1 MAATD
6 TLLAY
11 MIPSMTNQVEVAA
24 TKALAYILTK
34 YEVALEA
41 FNDLVST
48 TISQPL
54 EPVKRV
60 DVEVAYGSGK
70 DQAGR
75 LDLVGY
81 DKAGAQRVIVEA
93 KFGASI
99 SKGQGSGYFCQLP
112 EKDTSVL
119 LFLVPNYRIDY
130 LWGEAIR
137 DLRAG
142 TEVETLNEVKTG
154 AGDRIKCSKVITKDP
169 TPDRY
174 LMIVSWRKL
183 LAKIKQKTGDN
194 ADFQSDVHQLIGV
207 TERMDIE
214 GTRPFRQD
222 ELGPDFGR
230 RMRDLRLIYDD
241 VVAQLRRKG
250 WASIENLSVSGQPE
264 TGYGRYFRFSGK
276 DVWFGI
282 YYDLWIDEAFADTP
296 FWLDLYSCT
305 DAQLVEIRKQTAL
318 PQPNNTRVRD
328 RRGEYFPLS
337 LWPDVVPVVGID
349 KNEVVERMVGQI
361 EKIAAAIAKTTA
373 TTPPA

>member
-34 YEVALEA
+34 YDVALEA

-48 TISQPL
+48 TIDQKVA
-54 EPVKRV
+54 PVKWV
-60 DVEVAYGSGK
+60 DVEVSYVSASKEPGGSEEV
-70 DQAGR
+70 GR

-81 DKAGAQRVIVEA
+81 DELGEKRVIVEA

-99 SKGQGSGYFCQLP
+99 GKGQGSGYFCQLP

-119 LFLVPNYRIDY
+119 MFLVPNYRIDY
-130 LWGEAIR
+130 LWVEAIR

-174 LMIVSWRKL
+174 LMIVSWREL
-183 LAKIKQKTGDN
+183 LAKIKQKTGDD

-214 GTRPFRQD
+214 ETHPFEQD

-230 RMRDLRLIYDD
+230 RMRDLRLIYDG

-296 FWLDLYSCT
+296 FWLNPYGCDP
-305 DAQLVEIRKQTAL
+305 AQLGKIRKQTAL
-318 PQPNNTRVRD
+318 PQPNNTRLRD

-337 LWPDVVPVVGID
+337 LRPDVGI
-349 KNEVVERMVGQI
+349 EGVVEHMVSQI
-361 EKIAAAIAKTTA
+361 EKIADAIKDTNQ
-373 TTPPA
+373 PA